1 MDWSDPTTAVVPSL
15 DGAVLAVLAGVDE
28 ALTGR
33 EVHRRARRGS
43 AMGVY
48 RALIRLEEQG
58 VVDVVEAAPSRL
70 YRLNRKHVAA
80 PVALALVNLRG
91 LMFTRIRENLASWLV
106 QPVCAAVFGSVARG
120 DGGVGSDVDVLLVR
134 PDSVADDEEPW
145 ATQVDELAG
154 EILRWC
160 GNHASM
166 LQVSIADVDDLMTR
180 QEPVIDSLM
189 SDAIDVA
196 GTPIREL
203 LAVRVGQS

>member
-1 MDWSDPTTAVVPSL
+1 MDWSDPTMTVVPSL

-48 RALIRLEEQG
+48 RALIRLEKQG
-58 VVDVVEAAPSRL
+58 VVDAVEAAPSRL
-70 YRLNRKHVAA
+70 YRLNREHVAA

-91 LMFTRIRENLASWLV
+91 LMFARIREDLAAWLV

-145 ATQVDELAG
+145 ATQVDELARR
-154 EILRWC
+154 ILRWC
-160 GNHASM
+160 GNPASM
-166 LQVSIADVDDLMTR
+166 LQMSIADVDDLISR
-180 QEPVIDSLM
+180 QEPVVDSLM

-203 LAVRVGQS
+203 LAVRGGQS